1 MAVLGHNDSGK
12 STVAGHIMFQFGAVD
27 SDTMDDL
34 ENEAANAGWE
44 SSKYAW
50 IFDNLETER
59 ESGDTT
65 DVSLGKFETDE
76 HVATLIDCPGRR
88 AYTKNMIAGAVG
100 ADCALLVVSAAEG
113 EFEAGLRRDHGQMRE
128 HALLAFALGVKRL
141 IVAVTKMDTCGWSE
155 RRYNEIVD
163 ETRRIIV
170 RAGYN
175 GERTPYVPVSGLVG
189 SNISTA
195 IESSWY
201 NGWPKRGNYRVP
213 G

>member
-1 MAVLGHNDSGK
+1 
-12 STVAGHIMFQFGAVD
+12 
-27 SDTMDDL
+27 
-34 ENEAANAGWE
+34 
-44 SSKYAW
+44 
-50 IFDNLETER
+50 
-59 ESGDTT
+59 
-65 DVSLGKFETDE
+65 
-76 HVATLIDCPGRR
+76 
-88 AYTKNMIAGAVG
+88 MIAGAVG